1 VEENQ
6 YKLCA
11 EILKRLN
18 TAGILNKIILIGSWC
33 IPLYKQY
40 FSISDFTAPLR
51 TRDIDFLIPFP
62 NKIKENVDI
71 PALLKDLGYVVGFK
85 GTYGFIQ
92 LEHPTLMVE
101 FLVPEK
107 GKGTDKPFSLPQL
120 GLNAQTLRFLDL
132 LSSKTITVRL
142 EDIPVILPH
151 PAPYALHKLLIAQRR
166 GYKEKA
172 LKDKRDAISVIRNIF
187 ENKEDQALLEV
198 FKPLPKKWQKM
209 ILKSLEEETEV
220 EILNFMKSATVS
232 KMENSK
238 KGQYK

>member
-6 YKLCA
+6 YKLCV

-18 TAGILNKIILIGSWC
+18 AVGILNKIILIGSWC

-40 FSISDFTAPLR
+40 FSTSDFTAPLR

-62 NKIKENVDI
+62 SKITGKVDV
-71 PALLKDLGYVVGFK
+71 PELLKDLGYVVGFK
-85 GTYGFIQ
+85 GAYGFIQ
-92 LEHPTLMVE
+92 LEHPTLMIE

-120 GLNAQTLRFLDL
+120 GLNAQTLRFLNL

-142 EDIPVILPH
+142 EGIPVILPH

-172 LKDKRDAISVIRNIF
+172 LKDKRDAISVIRDIF
-187 ENKEDQALLEV
+187 VNKEEQSLLEV
-198 FKPLPKKWQKM
+198 FKPLPNKWQKM
-209 ILKSLEEETEV
+209 ILKSLEEGKESELL
-220 EILNFMKSATVS
+220 EYF
-232 KMENSK
+232 
-238 KGQYK
+238 Q

>member
-1 VEENQ
+1 MDKNQ
-6 YKLCA
+6 YKLCV

-18 TAGILNKIILIGSWC
+18 DVGILDKIILIGSWC

-40 FSISDFTAPLR
+40 FLTSDFAAPLR

-62 NKIKENVDI
+62 NKIREKVDV
-71 PALLKDLGYVVGFK
+71 PELLKDLGYVVGFK

-132 LSSKTITVRL
+132 LSSKTITVQL
-142 EDIPVILPH
+142 EGIPVILPH
-151 PAPYALHKLLIAQRR
+151 PAPYSLHKLLIAQRR
-166 GYKEKA
+166 LNKEKA
-172 LKDKRDAISVIRNIF
+172 PKDKRDAILVIRNIF
-187 ENKEDQALLEV
+187 ENKEEKSLSEL

-209 ILKSLEEETEV
+209 ILKSLEEEKEM
-220 EILNFMKSATVS
+220 EISTFLIN
-232 KMENSK
+232 EE
-238 KGQYK
+238 Q

>member
-6 YKLCA
+6 YKLCV
-11 EILKRLN
+11 EILKRLDSV
-18 TAGILNKIILIGSWC
+18 GVLDKIILIGSWC
-33 IPLYKQY
+33 IPLYEQH
-40 FSISDFTAPLR
+40 FAASDFTAPLR

-62 NKIKENVDI
+62 NKIKGKIDV

-120 GLNAQTLRFLDL
+120 GLNAQTLRFLNL
-132 LSSKTITVRL
+132 LSTKTITVFFER
-142 EDIPVILPH
+142 IPVILPH

-166 GYKEKA
+166 GRKEKA

-187 ENKEDQALLEV
+187 DNKEEESLLEV
-198 FKPLPKKWQKM
+198 FKALPGKWQSM
-209 ILKSLEEETEV
+209 ILKSLKEEKE
-220 EILNFMKSATVS
+220 N
-232 KMENSK
+232 KMLDLLQVNK
-238 KGQYK
+238 IR